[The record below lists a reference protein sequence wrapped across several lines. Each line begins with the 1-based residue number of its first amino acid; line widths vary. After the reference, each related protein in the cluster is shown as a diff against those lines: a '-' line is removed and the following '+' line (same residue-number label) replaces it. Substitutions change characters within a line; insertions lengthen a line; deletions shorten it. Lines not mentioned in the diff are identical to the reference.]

1 MDMSNDFGMMLHD
14 KIRAETKDFSTLSD
28 FDRFVLDRGYYYK
41 TEAELNAAYARAKK
55 TGRGEL
61 VTKAEFDAEMRRDHA
76 DRLYDVLAE
85 LVAKGIL
92 TPGELFA
99 YARYGWCAN
108 APESVI
114 YYQTGAGK
122 YVVNNC
128 DTQIPEAEA
137 IVKVCREWGFEAS
150 RVKIIGTSYYDST
163 DWQFIRFDCAAMTWL
178 WANETLYMVYK

>member
-1 MDMSNDFGMMLHD
+1 MDMSNSYGMMLHD
-14 KIRAETKDFSTLSD
+14 KLRAETKDFSTLGD
-28 FDRFVLDRGYYYK
+28 FERFVLDRGFYYG
-41 TEAELNAAYARAKK
+41 TEAELKAAYARAKK
-55 TGRGEL
+55 ARRGEL

-85 LVAKGIL
+85 LVTKGIL

-108 APESVI
+108 APGAVI
-114 YYQTGAGK
+114 CYQTGTDK

-128 DTQIPEAEA
+128 DTQISEAEA
-137 IVKVCREWGFEAS
+137 IVKVCWEWGFEAS
-150 RVKIIGTSYYDST
+150 RVKIIGTPYYDST

-178 WANETLYMVYK
+178 WAKETLYQVYG

>member
-1 MDMSNDFGMMLHD
+1 MDMSNSYGMMLHD
-14 KIRAETKDFSTLSD
+14 KLRAETKDFSTLGD
-28 FDRFVLDRGYYYK
+28 FERFVLDRGFYYG
-41 TEAELNAAYARAKK
+41 TEAELKAAYARAKK
-55 TGRGEL
+55 ARRGEL

-85 LVAKGIL
+85 LVTKGIL

-108 APESVI
+108 APGAVI
-114 YYQTGAGK
+114 CYQTGTDK

-128 DTQIPEAEA
+128 DTQISEAEA
-137 IVKVCREWGFEAS
+137 IVKVCWEWGFEAS
-150 RVKIIGTSYYDST
+150 RVKIIGTPYYEST

-178 WANETLYMVYK
+178 WAKETLYQVYG